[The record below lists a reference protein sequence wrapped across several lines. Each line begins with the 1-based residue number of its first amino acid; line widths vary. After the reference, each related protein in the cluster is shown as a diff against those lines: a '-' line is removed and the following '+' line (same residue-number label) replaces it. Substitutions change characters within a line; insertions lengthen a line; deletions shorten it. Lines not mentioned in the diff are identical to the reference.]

1 MLRAVPESPTRQP
14 ELKGGAMQFT
24 LADVLL
30 AAILVC
36 QIIFLFHFVF

>member
-1 MLRAVPESPTRQP
+1 
-14 ELKGGAMQFT
+14 MQFT